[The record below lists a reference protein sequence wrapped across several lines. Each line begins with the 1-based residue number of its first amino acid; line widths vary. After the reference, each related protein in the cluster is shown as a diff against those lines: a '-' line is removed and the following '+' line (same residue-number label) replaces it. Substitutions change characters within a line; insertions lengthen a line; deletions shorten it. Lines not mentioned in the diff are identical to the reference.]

1 MFTDNCKREYN
12 YWLLFKKNENKKKQ
26 VNESDSKLN

>member
-1 MFTDNCKREYN
+1 MFTDNYKREYN
-12 YWLLFKKNENKKKQ
+12 YWLLFKKNEKKKQ